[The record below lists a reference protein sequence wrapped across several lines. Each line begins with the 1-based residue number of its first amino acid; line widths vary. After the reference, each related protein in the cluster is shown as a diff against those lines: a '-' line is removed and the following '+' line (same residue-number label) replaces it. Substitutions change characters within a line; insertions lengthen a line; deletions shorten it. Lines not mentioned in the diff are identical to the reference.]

1 MAGSWTISRWLGFR
15 IARANGKQDKFADV
29 AVFEPATIADRA
41 TYENPHQYSVGMKH
55 VLVNGVQVQ
64 KNGEHTGA
72 KPGRA
77 LWGPGKVK

>member
-1 MAGSWTISRWLGFR
+1 VK
-15 IARANGKQDKFADV
+15 GKQDKFADV
-29 AVFEPATIADRA
+29 VVFDAATIADRA

-55 VLVNGVQVQ
+55 VLVNGVQVL